1 MKKRPDTSYV
11 VIFSVFAVVSL
22 ALCAL
27 FMQASD
33 SLPFVTPF
41 PGLGL
46 LLALGVL
53 FLFGLRLHSRILMLV
68 VALYVISCILP
79 IGIGLVFFITP
90 LFFIGAW
97 IGESSMILMRPF
109 FLMGPYAFPTLAAA
123 LLLSDTALLLL
134 LHWSEKGRG

>member
-1 MKKRPDTSYV
+1 MKKRPDTSYI

-27 FMQASD
+27 FMQTSD
-33 SLPFVTPF
+33 PLPFVTPL

-46 LLALGVL
+46 LLALGAL
-53 FLFGLRLHSRILMLV
+53 FLFGLRLRSRILMAV
-68 VALYVISCILP
+68 VALYVILCIPP
-79 IGIGLVFFITP
+79 IGIGFLFLITP

-97 IGESSMILMRPF
+97 IGEFSMILMRPF
-109 FLMGPYAFPTLAAA
+109 FLMGPYAFPALAAA

-134 LHWSEKGRG
+134 LHWSGKRRK